1 MKQFKSIVHSAAKK
15 GTGRVVVA
23 GGDDPSSLQAV
34 QMAMRE
40 NMVEAILVGD
50 AKTIQRECGQ
60 MGFHPQEIVDAQS
73 PQEIAE
79 KSVRAIHEKGANTLM
94 KGSIKTADLL
104 RAVLDKQWGLRKA
117 PLLSHA
123 AVLDVPILD
132 RLIFVTDG
140 GMVIHPTLE
149 EKVTLIRNAVELAM
163 SLGIPVPRVA
173 CITAVEVVNPSMPE
187 TLDAAL
193 LAKMNERGQIP
204 DCVVEG
210 PLGIDIALSE
220 RAAKIKKV
228 ESVVAGK
235 ADILLVPDIH
245 SGNFLGKSVEYIGG
259 GTIAGLIMGAQV
271 PVVIVSRA
279 DQADAKLASLALA
292 TLMAP
297 KQGGNEDA

>member
-1 MKQFKSIVHSAAKK
+1 MRQFESIVHSAGKK

-34 QMAMRE
+34 QMAVRE

-50 AKTIQRECGQ
+50 AQAIQRECAQ
-60 MGFHPQEIVDAQS
+60 IGFHPEEIMDAQS
-73 PQEIAE
+73 PQAIAE
-79 KSVRAIHEKGANTLM
+79 KSVRAIHEKGANILM

-117 PLLSHA
+117 PLLSHV

-149 EKVTLIRNAVELAM
+149 EKVTLIRNAVELAK
-163 SLGIPVPRVA
+163 SLGVQTPRVA
-173 CITAVEVVNPSMPE
+173 CLAAVEVVNPSMPE

-193 LAKMNERGQIP
+193 LAKMNQRGQIP

-220 RAAKIKKV
+220 RAAKIKKI
-228 ESVVAGK
+228 EGAVAGK

-245 SGNFLGKSVEYIGG
+245 SGNFLGKSAEYIGG

-297 KQGGNEDA
+297 KQGGNTDA